1 MNVLIGQ
8 PTQTEKCI
16 NLINSQEKAVIKNK
30 DNTFDDLPFLKKQ
43 NKLDDQIHKLHI
55 DEDTHLFPGTE
66 MMVNVVV
73 SRLTKKKESMTIIST
88 KSSRSVNEKDIHAAY
103 GIGEVIMGKSSIAI
117 SNLGIRTHH

>member
-1 MNVLIGQ
+1 
-8 PTQTEKCI
+8 
-16 NLINSQEKAVIKNK
+16 
-30 DNTFDDLPFLKKQ
+30 
-43 NKLDDQIHKLHI
+43 
-55 DEDTHLFPGTE
+55 

-117 SNLGIRTHH
+117 SNLGIRTHHLKKGDLIGICKVVNSDDYTIKEIPDMRENDVKVKK